1 MALGPRLTRF
11 LLALGVASCLAW
23 AGVEARHLAGS
34 GLSRGP
40 DPCAARPPDAAA
52 VEASYAAIRA
62 ALGDGRE
69 EEALLALRERASRG
83 PYPGY
88 AWFLLGEAAYR
99 QGAAAAAVGHWRRA
113 VEADAS
119 VADRGAA
126 FGAGRAIA
134 RRLAELREG
143 PWAEDAPRE
152 IRDLYFLQ
160 RRLAGGC
167 D

>member
-1 MALGPRLTRF
+1 MTPGPRLTRW

-23 AGVEARHLAGS
+23 AGVEARNLAGGGVS
-34 GLSRGP
+34 SKH

-52 VEASYAAIRA
+52 VEASYGAIRA
-62 ALGDGRE
+62 ALDDGRE
-69 EEALLALRERASRG
+69 DEALLALRDRASRG

-113 VEADAS
+113 VEADPT

-143 PWAEDAPRE
+143 PWAENPPRE
-152 IRDLYFLQ
+152 IRDLYYLQ

-167 D
+167 E